1 VAETVMA
8 KTRSRLHLDPEKR
21 ILLLGIGL
29 AAASFVV
36 LATVVPHLGAV
47 EHGKHL
53 PWWSFAIAFAV
64 TEALAFNLE
73 VKGQAQAFT
82 LNYVPLV
89 VGLFYL
95 SPLGLISAYLLGG
108 AVTLVVRDRQRVFKL
123 ALNLGIT
130 AMEATVA
137 IAVFRLLLGG
147 SSIIQPRSWFAAV
160 VAVVVA
166 GAVSSLAIAVAFS
179 WYGSRPQIG
188 LTLVVGAV
196 TAFCNTSL
204 ALTAV
209 LVIRQNVAASV
220 LIGIPI
226 AVMAIAYRSYT
237 SLWKRYANLQL
248 FYDFTRAIGGSQRAE
263 SVLEAILEQARE
275 LLNADVAEL
284 TLESPEVGG
293 PVFALRAQG
302 DMPFETSVPAQ
313 LLPSEWMRARVID
326 EGKVVLVS
334 RSTKEPEHQEHLEWL
349 CVRDCIVAPLHGA
362 NGVVGTL
369 TVGDRLGD
377 TSTFDTQDARLLET
391 LANHSS
397 VALENGRLV
406 DRLSR
411 EVSER
416 EHQAMHDA
424 LTGLPNRTNLF
435 ERLEDA
441 LIERTNDESVAV
453 LLMDLDRFKDINDA
467 LGHDTGDEVLRLVAR
482 RIRAALD
489 EHATVARLGGD
500 EYAVVLPHIR
510 DVGAAVSVAHEIRS
524 RLSAPLPVAGMA
536 LEVAGS
542 IGIAL
547 APQHGTDAATL
558 MKRADI
564 SMYEA
569 KQSTGVGVYEAES
582 DDLSVRRLELA
593 GALRRAIDDGELMVY
608 YQPKARLSDGAIIGA
623 EALVRWQHPEYGML
637 PPDDFISIAERTGL
651 IGALTNFVLRRA
663 ISQCRSWHARG
674 WDLSVAVNLSVVGL
688 IDLDLPESIDGM
700 LRVAGLDPKYL
711 TLEITESSIMDTG
724 RTVAAIDRLA
734 RLGPRL
740 SIDDFGTGYSSLSY
754 LQKLPVHEVKVDKS
768 FTMSMS
774 ANESDAAIVKSIID
788 LAHNLDLKVV
798 AEGVED
804 RGSWQR
810 LERMGCDIA
819 QGYYLSRPIPPEQ
832 FDEWLM
838 AWPERRNEL
847 IGPELASY
855 AAIASGS

>member
-1 VAETVMA
+1 MAETSM
-8 KTRSRLHLDPEKR
+8 RRRLDPKWR
-21 ILLLGIGL
+21 ILLLGAGL
-29 AAASFVV
+29 AATSLLLLIA
-36 LATVVPHLGAV
+36 VVPHLGEVGERTRLA
-47 EHGKHL
+47 
-53 PWWSFAIAFAV
+53 WWAFAIAFAI

-89 VGLFYL
+89 VGLFYV
-95 SPLGLISAYLLGG
+95 SPLGLVCAYLLGG
-108 AVTLVVRDRQRVFKL
+108 GITLIVRDRQGVFKL
-123 ALNLGIT
+123 ALNLGIST
-130 AMEATVA
+130 IEATVA
-137 IAVFRLLLGG
+137 IVMFRLVLAG
-147 SSIIQPRSWFAAV
+147 STILDPRSWFAAV
-160 VAVVVA
+160 VAVAVA
-166 GAVSSLAIAVAFS
+166 GAVSTIAIAIAFS
-179 WYGSRPQIG
+179 WYGARPQIG
-188 LTLVVGAV
+188 LTLVAGAV

-204 ALTAV
+204 ALTTAL
-209 LVIRQNVAASV
+209 LVRQTVAAGV
-220 LIGIPI
+220 LIAIPI

-275 LLNADVAEL
+275 LLRADVAEL
-284 TLESPEVGG
+284 TLESPEAGG

-302 DMPFETSVPAQ
+302 EMPFETSVPAQ
-313 LLPSEWMRARVID
+313 LLPSEWMRDRVIK

-334 RSTKEPEHQEHLEWL
+334 RSTKLPEHQEHLDWL

-377 TSTFDTQDARLLET
+377 TSTFDAQDARLFET

-435 ERLEDA
+435 ERLEEA
-441 LIERTNDESVAV
+441 LIVRGPDESVGV

-500 EYAVVLPHIR
+500 EYAVVLPHLR
-510 DVGAAVSVAHEIRS
+510 DVEDALALAHEIRS
-524 RLSAPLPVAGMA
+524 RLAAPLPVAGMA
-536 LEVAGS
+536 LEVGGS
-542 IGIAL
+542 IGIAM
-547 APQHGTDAATL
+547 APAHGTDAATL

-569 KQSTGVGVYEAES
+569 KRGSGVGVYESES
-582 DDLSVRRLELA
+582 DDFSVRRLELA

-651 IGALTNFVLRRA
+651 IGSLTHFVVRRA
-663 ISQCRSWHARG
+663 IAQCRSWHARG
-674 WDLSVAVNLSVVGL
+674 WDLNIAVNLSVVGL
-688 IDLDLPESIDGM
+688 IDLDLPEAIDGM
-700 LRVAGLDPKYL
+700 MRVAGLDPSYL
-711 TLEITESSIMDTG
+711 TMEITESSIMDTG
-724 RTVAAIDRLA
+724 RTVAAIDRLS
-734 RLGPRL
+734 RLGVRL

-768 FTMSMS
+768 FVMSMS
-774 ANESDAAIVKSIID
+774 ANESDAAIVKSIVD

-819 QGYYLSRPIPPEQ
+819 QGYYLSRPIPPEA
-832 FDEWLM
+832 FDEWLA

-855 AAIASGS
+855 AAIASRT

>member
-1 VAETVMA
+1 
-8 KTRSRLHLDPEKR
+8 
-21 ILLLGIGL
+21 
-29 AAASFVV
+29 
-36 LATVVPHLGAV
+36 
-47 EHGKHL
+47 
-53 PWWSFAIAFAV
+53 
-64 TEALAFNLE
+64 
-73 VKGQAQAFT
+73 
-82 LNYVPLV
+82 
-89 VGLFYL
+89 
-95 SPLGLISAYLLGG
+95 
-108 AVTLVVRDRQRVFKL
+108 
-123 ALNLGIT
+123 
-130 AMEATVA
+130 
-137 IAVFRLLLGG
+137 
-147 SSIIQPRSWFAAV
+147 
-160 VAVVVA
+160 
-166 GAVSSLAIAVAFS
+166 
-179 WYGSRPQIG
+179 
-188 LTLVVGAV
+188 
-196 TAFCNTSL
+196 
-204 ALTAV
+204 
-209 LVIRQNVAASV
+209 
-220 LIGIPI
+220 
-226 AVMAIAYRSYT
+226 
-237 SLWKRYANLQL
+237 
-248 FYDFTRAIGGSQRAE
+248 
-263 SVLEAILEQARE
+263 
-275 LLNADVAEL
+275 
-284 TLESPEVGG
+284 
-293 PVFALRAQG
+293 
-302 DMPFETSVPAQ
+302 
-313 LLPSEWMRARVID
+313 
-326 EGKVVLVS
+326 
-334 RSTKEPEHQEHLEWL
+334 
-349 CVRDCIVAPLHGA
+349 
-362 NGVVGTL
+362 
-369 TVGDRLGD
+369 
-377 TSTFDTQDARLLET
+377 
-391 LANHSS
+391 
-397 VALENGRLV
+397 
-406 DRLSR
+406 
-411 EVSER
+411 
-416 EHQAMHDA
+416 
-424 LTGLPNRTNLF
+424 
-435 ERLEDA
+435 
-441 LIERTNDESVAV
+441 
-453 LLMDLDRFKDINDA
+453 
-467 LGHDTGDEVLRLVAR
+467 
-482 RIRAALD
+482 
-489 EHATVARLGGD
+489 
-500 EYAVVLPHIR
+500 
-510 DVGAAVSVAHEIRS
+510 
-524 RLSAPLPVAGMA
+524 MA

-564 SMYEA
+564 AMYEA

-711 TLEITESSIMDTG
+711 TLEITESSIMDSG

-774 ANESDAAIVKSIID
+774 ASESDAAIVKSIVD
-788 LAHNLDLKVV
+788 LAHNLSLKVV

-832 FDEWLM
+832 FDEWVM

>member
-1 VAETVMA
+1 MA
-8 KTRSRLHLDPEKR
+8 DPTTRRRLDADVR
-21 ILLLGIGL
+21 TLLLGAGL
-29 AAASFVV
+29 VAVSVGLF
-36 LATVVPHLGAV
+36 LAVIPHLGAV
-47 EHGKHL
+47 GERPRL
-53 PWWSFAIAFAV
+53 AWWGFAIAFAV

-73 VKGQAQAFT
+73 VKGEAHGFT
-82 LNYVPLV
+82 LNTVPLV
-89 VGLFYL
+89 VGLFYV
-95 SPLGLISAYLLGG
+95 SPFGLISAFLLGG
-108 AVTLVVRDRQRVFKL
+108 AVTLVLRDRQRLVKL
-123 ALNLGIT
+123 AFNLALSAT
-130 AMEATVA
+130 EATIA
-137 IAVFRLLLGG
+137 IVVFRLLLAGAT
-147 SSIIQPRSWFAAV
+147 IVDPRSWLAAV
-160 VAVVVA
+160 MAVAVA
-166 GAVSSLAIAVAFS
+166 GAVASVAISIAIRWHGA
-179 WYGSRPQIG
+179 RPRIG
-188 LTLVVGAV
+188 LLLVAGTV
-196 TAFCNTSL
+196 TSLCNTSL
-204 ALTAV
+204 ALTTAL
-209 LVIRQNVAASV
+209 LVRQTLAASV
-220 LIGIPI
+220 LIG
-226 AVMAIAYRSYT
+226 AIVVVLAMAYRSYT

-275 LLNADVAEL
+275 LLRADVAEL
-284 TLESPEVGG
+284 TLESPDADG

-313 LLPSEWMRARVID
+313 LLPSEWMRARVVKED
-326 EGKVVLVS
+326 KVVLVP
-334 RSTKEPEHQEHLEWL
+334 RSTKLAAHQEHLDWL

-424 LTGLPNRTNLF
+424 LTGLPNRVNLF
-435 ERLEDA
+435 ERLEEA
-441 LIERTNDESVAV
+441 LEERSSGESVAV
-453 LLMDLDRFKDINDA
+453 LLMDLDRFKDINEA

-510 DVGAAVSVAHEIRS
+510 DIDAAVALAHEIRS

-536 LEVAGS
+536 LEVGGS
-542 IGIAL
+542 IGIAV
-547 APQHGTDAATL
+547 APAHGTDAPTL

-564 SMYEA
+564 AMYEA
-569 KQSTGVGVYEAES
+569 KGGKGVGVYEVEN

-637 PPDDFISIAERTGL
+637 PPDDFISIAERSGL
-651 IGALTNFVLRRA
+651 IGSLTQFVVRRA
-663 ISQCRSWHARG
+663 ISQCRAWHARG

-688 IDLDLPESIDGM
+688 IDFDLPEAIDGM
-700 LRVAGLDPKYL
+700 LRVAGLDPSYL
-711 TLEITESSIMDTG
+711 TMEITESSIMDTG

-734 RLGPRL
+734 RLGARL

-768 FTMSMS
+768 FVMSMS
-774 ANESDAAIVKSIID
+774 TNESDAAIVKSIID

-804 RGSWQR
+804 RVSWQR

-819 QGYYLSRPIPPEQ
+819 QGYYLSRPVPPEA

-838 AWPERRNEL
+838 AWPERRIEL
-847 IGPELASY
+847 IGPQLASH
-855 AAIASGS
+855 AAIASRA

>member
-1 VAETVMA
+1 MA
-8 KTRSRLHLDPEKR
+8 DTTRRRLDPDLR
-21 ILLLGIGL
+21 TLVL
-29 AAASFVV
+29 AAGLLVASVALF
-36 LATVVPHLGAV
+36 LAVIPHLAV
-47 EHGKHL
+47 VNEQPRL
-53 PWWSFAIAFAV
+53 QWWGFAIAFAI

-73 VKGQAQAFT
+73 VKGEATGFT
-82 LNYVPLV
+82 LNTVPLV
-89 VGLFYL
+89 VGLFYV
-95 SPLGLISAYLLGG
+95 SPLGLIAAYLLGS
-108 AVTLVVRDRQRVFKL
+108 ALTLVVRDRQRVVKL
-123 ALNLGIT
+123 AFNVALT
-130 AMEATVA
+130 ATEATVA
-137 IAVFRLLLGG
+137 IVTFRLLHAG
-147 SSIIQPRSWFAAV
+147 STIVQPRSWLAAV
-160 VAVVVA
+160 VAVAVAGMVTSIAISIAIHWHGARPRIGLIVVA
-166 GAVSSLAIAVAFS
+166 GAVTSL
-179 WYGSRPQIG
+179 
-188 LTLVVGAV
+188 
-196 TAFCNTSL
+196 CNTSL
-204 ALTAV
+204 ALTTAL
-209 LVIRQNVAASV
+209 LVRQTLAASV
-220 LIGIPI
+220 LIGVI
-226 AVMAIAYRSYT
+226 AVVLALAYRSYT
-237 SLWKRYANLQL
+237 SLWKRYENLQL

-275 LLNADVAEL
+275 LLRADVAEL
-284 TLESPEVGG
+284 TLESPDADG

-313 LLPSEWMRARVID
+313 LLPSEWMRARVVNED
-326 EGKVVLVS
+326 KVVLVP
-334 RSTKEPEHQEHLEWL
+334 RSTKVPAHQEHLDWL

-377 TSTFDTQDARLLET
+377 TSTFDATDARLLET

-424 LTGLPNRTNLF
+424 LTGLPNRMNLF
-435 ERLEDA
+435 ERLEEA
-441 LIERTNDESVAV
+441 LDERPSGESVAV
-453 LLMDLDRFKDINDA
+453 LLMDLDRFKDINEA

-510 DVGAAVSVAHEIRS
+510 DIDSAVALAHEIRS

-536 LEVAGS
+536 LEVGGS
-542 IGIAL
+542 IGIAV
-547 APQHGTDAATL
+547 APAHGTDGATL

-564 SMYEA
+564 AMYEA
-569 KQSTGVGVYEAES
+569 KGGQGVGVYEVEN

-637 PPDDFISIAERTGL
+637 PPDDFISIAERSGL
-651 IGALTNFVLRRA
+651 IGSLTHFVVRRA
-663 ISQCRSWHARG
+663 ISQCRAWHAKG

-688 IDLDLPESIDGM
+688 IDFDLPEAIDGM
-700 LRVAGLDPKYL
+700 LRVAGLDAKYL
-711 TLEITESSIMDTG
+711 TMEITESSIMDTG
-724 RTVAAIDRLA
+724 RTLAAIDRLA
-734 RLGPRL
+734 RLGVQL

-768 FTMSMS
+768 FVMSMS
-774 ANESDAAIVKSIID
+774 SNESDAAIVKSIVD

-804 RGSWQR
+804 RESWQR
-810 LERMGCDIA
+810 LERLGCDIA
-819 QGYYLSRPIPPEQ
+819 QGYYMSRPVPPEA
-832 FDEWLM
+832 FDEWLA
-838 AWPERRNEL
+838 AWPERRIEL
-847 IGPELASY
+847 IGPQLASH
-855 AAIASGS
+855 AAIASRA

>member
-1 VAETVMA
+1 
-8 KTRSRLHLDPEKR
+8 
-21 ILLLGIGL
+21 
-29 AAASFVV
+29 
-36 LATVVPHLGAV
+36 
-47 EHGKHL
+47 
-53 PWWSFAIAFAV
+53 
-64 TEALAFNLE
+64 
-73 VKGQAQAFT
+73 
-82 LNYVPLV
+82 
-89 VGLFYL
+89 
-95 SPLGLISAYLLGG
+95 
-108 AVTLVVRDRQRVFKL
+108 
-123 ALNLGIT
+123 
-130 AMEATVA
+130 
-137 IAVFRLLLGG
+137 
-147 SSIIQPRSWFAAV
+147 
-160 VAVVVA
+160 
-166 GAVSSLAIAVAFS
+166 
-179 WYGSRPQIG
+179 
-188 LTLVVGAV
+188 
-196 TAFCNTSL
+196 
-204 ALTAV
+204 
-209 LVIRQNVAASV
+209 
-220 LIGIPI
+220 
-226 AVMAIAYRSYT
+226 
-237 SLWKRYANLQL
+237 
-248 FYDFTRAIGGSQRAE
+248 
-263 SVLEAILEQARE
+263 
-275 LLNADVAEL
+275 
-284 TLESPEVGG
+284 
-293 PVFALRAQG
+293 
-302 DMPFETSVPAQ
+302 
-313 LLPSEWMRARVID
+313 
-326 EGKVVLVS
+326 
-334 RSTKEPEHQEHLEWL
+334 
-349 CVRDCIVAPLHGA
+349 
-362 NGVVGTL
+362 
-369 TVGDRLGD
+369 
-377 TSTFDTQDARLLET
+377 
-391 LANHSS
+391 
-397 VALENGRLV
+397 
-406 DRLSR
+406 
-411 EVSER
+411 VSER

-441 LIERTNDESVAV
+441 LIERASDESVAV

-510 DVGAAVSVAHEIRS
+510 DVDAAVSIAQEIRS

-542 IGIAL
+542 IGIAV
-547 APQHGTDAATL
+547 APQHGNDAATL

-569 KQSTGVGVYEAES
+569 KQGTGVGVYEAES

-774 ANESDAAIVKSIID
+774 ANESDAAIVKSIVD

-819 QGYYLSRPIPPEQ
+819 QGYYLSRPIPPEA
-832 FDEWLM
+832 FDEWLT

-847 IGPELASY
+847 IGPELASF
-855 AAIASGS
+855 AAIESRS

>member
-1 VAETVMA
+1 M
-8 KTRSRLHLDPEKR
+8 K
-21 ILLLGIGL
+21 
-29 AAASFVV
+29 
-36 LATVVPHLGAV
+36 
-47 EHGKHL
+47 
-53 PWWSFAIAFAV
+53 
-64 TEALAFNLE
+64 LAFNL
-73 VKGQAQAFT
+73 
-82 LNYVPLV
+82 
-89 VGLFYL
+89 
-95 SPLGLISAYLLGG
+95 
-108 AVTLVVRDRQRVFKL
+108 
-123 ALNLGIT
+123 ALT
-130 AMEATVA
+130 ASEATVA
-137 IAVFRLLLGG
+137 IVVFRLLLGG
-147 SSIIQPRSWFAAV
+147 ASILEPRSWLAAV

-166 GAVSSLAIAVAFS
+166 GAVASSAISLAMLWHGARPRLGLVLVAA
-179 WYGSRPQIG
+179 
-188 LTLVVGAV
+188 TV
-196 TAFCNTSL
+196 TSLCNTSL
-204 ALTAV
+204 ALTTAL
-209 LVIRQNVAASV
+209 LVRQTLAASV
-220 LIGIPI
+220 LIGAL
-226 AVMAIAYRSYT
+226 AVVLALAYRSYT

-248 FYDFTRAIGGSQRAE
+248 FYDFTKAIGGSQRAE

-275 LLNADVAEL
+275 LFRADVAEL
-284 TLESPEVGG
+284 TLESPDADG

-313 LLPSEWMRARVID
+313 LLPSEWMRARVIEED
-326 EGKVVLVS
+326 KVVLVP
-334 RSTKEPEHQEHLEWL
+334 RATKIEEHQEHLDWL

-377 TSTFDTQDARLLET
+377 TSTFDAQDARLLET

-435 ERLEDA
+435 ERLEEA
-441 LIERTNDESVAV
+441 LEERGSGESVGV
-453 LLMDLDRFKDINDA
+453 LLMDLDRFKDINEA

-500 EYAVVLPHIR
+500 EYAVVLPRIP
-510 DVGAAVSVAHEIRS
+510 DADAAVALAHEIRS

-536 LEVAGS
+536 LEVGGS

-547 APQHGTDAATL
+547 APAHGTDAATL

-564 SMYEA
+564 AMYEA
-569 KQSTGVGVYEAES
+569 KGGPGIGIYEAE
-582 DDLSVRRLELA
+582 DDDYSVRRLELA
-593 GALRRAIDDGELMVY
+593 GALRRAIDDGELMVF

-637 PPDDFISIAERTGL
+637 PPDDFISIAERSGL
-651 IGALTNFVLRRA
+651 IGSLTNFVLRRA
-663 ISQCRSWHARG
+663 ISQCRAWHAQG

-734 RLGPRL
+734 RIGVQL

-774 ANESDAAIVKSIID
+774 NNESDAAIVKSIVD
-788 LAHNLDLKVV
+788 LAHNLELKVV

-804 RGSWQR
+804 GSSWQR
-810 LERMGCDIA
+810 LDRMGCDIA
-819 QGYYLSRPIPPEQ
+819 QGYYMSRPIPPEL
-832 FDEWLM
+832 FDEWIE
-838 AWPERRNEL
+838 AWPERRTEL
-847 IGPELASY
+847 FGPQLASH
-855 AAIASGS
+855 AAVALRS